1 MKGGRGEVE
10 FELGPEHKQ
19 IRDLA
24 REFAE
29 KELAPGAAER
39 DRTGEYPQ
47 ELIDKMAALGFFG
60 LPIPEEEGGAGAD
73 YVSYAIL
80 VEEIARVCASTA
92 LMIAAHTSLGC
103 GAVHLFGTPAQK
115 ERWLHPAAR
124 GEMLLGFGLTEP
136 WAGSDAGA
144 VRTRARLEDGEWVID
159 GSKIFITSG
168 GRAGAVIVAAVTD
181 PEGGRRRISTIIVP
195 RGTPGFRVGSI
206 FDKLGVRASET
217 AELVF
222 EGCRVPAD
230 HLLGERGR
238 GLAQFLAV
246 LDGGR
251 IAIGALSVGVA
262 QACYDAASRY
272 ARERYQ
278 FGRPIAAF
286 QAISFRLADMA
297 TRIELARWA
306 VYRAAWM
313 RDRGIPHT
321 KEAAMAKLFASE
333 TAMDAAR
340 DAVQI
345 HGGYG
350 YTKEYPVER
359 YFRDAKLLEI
369 GEGTSEVL
377 RMVIARQLGL
387 GEDRG

>member
-1 MKGGRGEVE
+1 VE
-10 FELGPEHKQ
+10 FELGPEQKQ
-19 IRDLA
+19 IRELA

-39 DRTGEYPQ
+39 DRTGHYPQ

-73 YVSYAIL
+73 YVSYAVL
-80 VEEIARVCASTA
+80 VEELARVCASTA
-92 LMIAAHTSLGC
+92 LMVAAHTSLGC
-103 GAVHLFGTPAQK
+103 GALHLFGNPAQK
-115 ERWLHPAAR
+115 ERWLYPAAQGR
-124 GEMLLGFGLTEP
+124 MLLGFGLTEP
-136 WAGSDAGA
+136 GAGSDAGA
-144 VRTRARLEDGEWVID
+144 VRTRARLQDGEWVID
-159 GSKIFITSG
+159 GSKVFITSG
-168 GRAGAVIVAAVTD
+168 ARAGAVVVAAVTD
-181 PEGGRRRISTIIVP
+181 PGAGHRGISTIIVP
-195 RGTPGFRVGSI
+195 REAPGFRVGSI

-217 AELVF
+217 AELIF
-222 EGCRVPAD
+222 EECRVPEEN
-230 HLLGERGR
+230 LLGQRGR
-238 GLAQFLAV
+238 GLVQFLTV

-251 IAIGALSVGVA
+251 IAIGAMSVGVA

-306 VYRAAWM
+306 VYRAAWL
-313 RDRGIPHT
+313 RDRGLPHT

-350 YTKEYPVER
+350 YTREYPVER
-359 YFRDAKLLEI
+359 YFRDAKVLEI

-377 RMVIARQLGL
+377 RLVISRQLGL
-387 GEDRG
+387 GGDKG

>member
-1 MKGGRGEVE
+1 ME
-10 FELGPEHKQ
+10 FELGPEQKQ
-19 IRDLA
+19 IRELA

-39 DRTGEYPQ
+39 DRTGHYPQ

-73 YVSYAIL
+73 YVSYAVL
-80 VEEIARVCASTA
+80 VEELARVCASTA
-92 LMIAAHTSLGC
+92 LMVAAHTSLGC
-103 GAVHLFGTPAQK
+103 GALHLFGNPAQK
-115 ERWLHPAAR
+115 ERWLYPAAQGR
-124 GEMLLGFGLTEP
+124 MLLGFGLTEP
-136 WAGSDAGA
+136 GAGSDAGA
-144 VRTRARLEDGEWVID
+144 VRTRARLQDGEWVID
-159 GSKIFITSG
+159 GSKVFITSG
-168 GRAGAVIVAAVTD
+168 ARAGAVVVAAVTD
-181 PEGGRRRISTIIVP
+181 PGAGHRGISTIIVP
-195 RGTPGFRVGSI
+195 REAPGFRVGSI

-217 AELVF
+217 AELIF
-222 EGCRVPAD
+222 EECRVPEEN
-230 HLLGERGR
+230 LLGQRGR
-238 GLAQFLAV
+238 GLVQFLTV

-251 IAIGALSVGVA
+251 IAIGAMSVGVA

-306 VYRAAWM
+306 VYRAAWL
-313 RDRGIPHT
+313 RDRGLPHT

-350 YTKEYPVER
+350 YTREYPVER
-359 YFRDAKLLEI
+359 YFRDAKVLEI

-377 RMVIARQLGL
+377 RLVISRQLGL
-387 GEDRG
+387 GGDKG

>member
-1 MKGGRGEVE
+1 ME
-10 FELGPEHKQ
+10 FDLAPEQKQ

-39 DRTGEYPQ
+39 DRAGEYPQ
-47 ELIDKMAALGFFG
+47 ELIDKMADLGFFG
-60 LPIPEEEGGAGAD
+60 LPVPEEEGGAGAG

-80 VEEIARVCASTA
+80 VEELARACAATA

-103 GAVHLFGTPAQK
+103 GAVHLYGTSAQK
-115 ERWLHPAAR
+115 ERWLQPAAR
-124 GEMLLGFGLTEP
+124 GRMLLGFGLTEP
-136 WAGSDAGA
+136 WAGSDAGG
-144 VRTRARLEDGEWVID
+144 VRTRARLQDGEWVID
-159 GSKIFITSG
+159 GSKVFITSG
-168 GRAGAVIVAAVTD
+168 ARAGAVIVAAVTD
-181 PEGGRRRISTIIVP
+181 PEAGPRGISTIIVP
-195 RGTPGFRVGSI
+195 RESPGFRVGSI

-222 EGCRVPAD
+222 EGCRVSGEN
-230 HLLGERGR
+230 LLGQRGR
-238 GLAQFLAV
+238 GLAQFLSV

-313 RDRGIPHT
+313 RERGIPHT

-350 YTKEYPVER
+350 YTREYPVER
-359 YFRDAKLLEI
+359 YFRDAKMLEI
-369 GEGTSEVL
+369 GEGTSEIL
-377 RMVIARQLGL
+377 RLVISRQLGL
-387 GEDRG
+387 GGDRG

>member
-1 MKGGRGEVE
+1 ME
-10 FELGPEHKQ
+10 FELRPEHRQ

-24 REFAE
+24 REFAAR
-29 KELAPGAAER
+29 ELAPGAAER
-39 DRTGEYPQ
+39 DRTGTYPQ
-47 ELIDKMAALGFFG
+47 ELIDRMGVLGFFG

-92 LMIAAHTSLGC
+92 LMIAAHTSLCC
-103 GAVHLFGTPAQK
+103 GSLHLFGTPAQK
-115 ERWLHPAAR
+115 ERWLRPAAR
-124 GEMLLGFGLTEP
+124 GEMLLAFGLTEP
-136 WAGSDAGA
+136 WAGSDAAA
-144 VRTRARLEDGEWVID
+144 VRTTARLEDGEWVLN
-159 GSKIFITSG
+159 GNKIFITSG
-168 GRAGAVIVAAVTD
+168 ARAGAAIVAAVTD
-181 PEGGRRRISTIIVP
+181 PGAGRRRISTIIVP
-195 RGTPGFRVGSI
+195 RGAPGFRVASV
-206 FDKLGVRASET
+206 FDKLGMRASDT

-222 EGCRVPAD
+222 EECRVPAD

-238 GLAQFLAV
+238 GLSQFLNV

-251 IAIGALSVGVA
+251 IAIGALSVGLA

-272 ARERYQ
+272 ALERYQ

-286 QAISFRLADMA
+286 QAVSFRLADMA

-313 RDRGIPHT
+313 RDRGLPHT
-321 KEAAMAKLFASE
+321 REAAMAKLFASE
-333 TAMDAAR
+333 TAMEAAR

-350 YTKEYPVER
+350 YTREYPVER

-387 GEDRG
+387 GQDRG